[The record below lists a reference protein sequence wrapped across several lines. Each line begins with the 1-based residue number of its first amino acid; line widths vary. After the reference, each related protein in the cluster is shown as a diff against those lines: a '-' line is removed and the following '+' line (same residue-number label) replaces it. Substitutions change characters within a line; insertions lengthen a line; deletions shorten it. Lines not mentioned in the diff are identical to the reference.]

1 MSIQRHHPYALRS
14 RAQRRPITVWQ
25 LQSLWRR
32 WRVPAAVFVIVFVS
46 LPAASGAASASAV
59 TTGAAHAPRRYEVSA
74 GDNLTLIARRFD
86 VTLADLRAANQLRG
100 DGRIVIGQR
109 LTVPAASRTKLPTGL
124 RAQPSRLA
132 LRPHFV
138 TWATRNKIPADLL
151 EATLWLESGWNQS
164 RVSSTGAIGIGQLMP
179 GTSTFIAGELIGTR
193 LDPKNPADNIR
204 MSARYLRFL
213 LAMHGGDSTKALQ
226 AYYQGV
232 GSIRTNGIYPQTKQ
246 YAAAVQ
252 ALRVRFRSDPTGR

>member
-1 MSIQRHHPYALRS
+1 MSIERHHLHAVRS
-14 RAQRRPITVWQ
+14 RTQRRPITVWR
-25 LQSLWRR
+25 LQALWRQ

-46 LPAASGAASASAV
+46 LPAASSASAA
-59 TTGAAHAPRRYEVSA
+59 TSYEVSS
-74 GDNLTLIARRFD
+74 GDNLTVIARRFD
-86 VTLADLRAANQLRG
+86 VTLADLRAANHLRR

-109 LTVPAASRTKLPTGL
+109 LSVPAGSPTKLPTGL

-138 TWATRNKIPADLL
+138 TWAKRNKIPADLL

-179 GTSTFIAGELIGTR
+179 GTSAFIAGELIGTR

-204 MSARYLRFL
+204 MSARYIRFL
-213 LAMHGGDSTKALQ
+213 LKMHGGDSTKALQ

-232 GSIRTNGIYPQTKQ
+232 GSIRTNGLYPETKQ